1 TQSTRTRPR
10 ISRLRRA
17 IEMPPPPSPAP
28 PPPTGGG
35 RRRWLHRLS
44 PTVARDRC
52 YTRAFRAA
60 GLRPAAVSLADG
72 AILHLWLPPPA
83 AGPRHPILL
92 LHGFGASATW
102 QWAPFLRP
110 LIAAGLAPYVP
121 DLVFFGASTS
131 PSADRSPA
139 YQAACVAA
147 AMAALPGAP
156 QRYSVVGVSY
166 GGFVAYHLAHAFPAA
181 VDRLVLVAAGVCL
194 EEADL
199 AAGLFAVEDIAEAAS
214 LLLPQRPEDLR
225 KLVGLT
231 FCRPPR
237 FMPSCFIRDYIR
249 IDAIKFVVMLVIYCS
264 LVMCTEHVTQK
275 TELLYALINDRK
287 LSDLPRICQQTLII
301 WGEQDRVFPLELGLR
316 LKRHLGDTSELV
328 IVKNAGHAINRE
340 KPAELCRLIKNY
352 IVDPS
357 VKYRDDRKGSWKNMI
372 RRFAGSS
379 LRKVDSSRPL
389 L

>member
-1 TQSTRTRPR
+1 
-10 ISRLRRA
+10 
-17 IEMPPPPSPAP
+17 MPPPPPPAP
-28 PPPTGGG
+28 PSAGG
-35 RRRWLHRLS
+35 RRRWKHRLS
-44 PTVARDRC
+44 PTLARDRC

-60 GLRPAAVSLADG
+60 GLRPAAVPLPDG
-72 AILHLWLPPPA
+72 AVVHLWLPPPA
-83 AGPRHPILL
+83 PAPAARPVLL
-92 LHGFGASATW
+92 LHGFGARATW

-110 LIAAGLAPYVP
+110 LLAAGLAPYVP
-121 DLVFFGASTS
+121 DLVFFGASAS
-131 PSADRSPA
+131 PAADRSPA

-147 AMAALPGAP
+147 ALAALPAAP

-181 VDRLVLVAAGVCL
+181 VDRLVLIAAGVCL

-199 AAGLFAVEDIAEAAS
+199 AAGLFAVEDVSEAAS

-225 KLVGLT
+225 RLVGLT

-249 IDAIKFVVMLVIYCS
+249 
-264 LVMCTEHVTQK
+264 VMCTEHVKEK
-275 TELLYALINDRK
+275 TELLYALINGRK
-287 LSDLPRICQQTLII
+287 LSELPKVNQQTLII

-340 KPAELCRLIKNY
+340 KPMELCRLIKNY

-357 VKYRDDRKGSWKNMI
+357 VKYRDDRKILEECNNEVCQAEPEEGGLFTSTAIARAHADCYDHTNLI
-372 RRFAGSS
+372 
-379 LRKVDSSRPL
+379 
-389 L
+389 

>member
-1 TQSTRTRPR
+1 MKASEAVVLPQPKK
-10 ISRLRRA
+10 RLEHRLIDPVHLHA
-17 IEMPPPPSPAP
+17 VSSATEMPPPAPSAP
-28 PPPTGGG
+28 TG

-44 PTVARDRC
+44 PTIARDRC
-52 YTRAFRAA
+52 YTRAFLSA
-60 GLRPAAVSLADG
+60 GLRPTTVPLADG
-72 AILHLWLPPPA
+72 AVLHIWLPPPA
-83 AGPRHPILL
+83 TGSRHPILL

-110 LIAAGLAPYVP
+110 LLAAGLAPYVP
-121 DLVFFGASTS
+121 DLVFFGASAS
-131 PSADRSPA
+131 PASDRSPA

-147 AMAALPGAP
+147 AMAALPDAP

-199 AAGLFAVEDIAEAAS
+199 AAGLFAVEDIGEAAS

-249 IDAIKFVVMLVIYCS
+249 VGKF
-264 LVMCTEHVTQK
+264 Q
-275 TELLYALINDRK
+275 
-287 LSDLPRICQQTLII
+287 
-301 WGEQDRVFPLELGLR
+301 R
-316 LKRHLGDTSELV
+316 LANQL
-328 IVKNAGHAINRE
+328 
-340 KPAELCRLIKNY
+340 
-352 IVDPS
+352 
-357 VKYRDDRKGSWKNMI
+357 
-372 RRFAGSS
+372 
-379 LRKVDSSRPL
+379 
-389 L
+389 

>member
-1 TQSTRTRPR
+1 
-10 ISRLRRA
+10 
-17 IEMPPPPSPAP
+17 MPPPPP
-28 PPPTGGG
+28 PPLSAAGAGGGGG
-35 RRRWLHRLS
+35 RRRWQKRLS
-44 PTVARDRC
+44 PTLARDRC
-52 YTRAFRAA
+52 YTRAFRSA
-60 GLRPAAVSLADG
+60 GLRPTAVPLPDG
-72 AILHLWLPPPA
+72 AVVHLWLPPAAPPA
-83 AGPRHPILL
+83 AALQPVLL
-92 LHGFGASATW
+92 LHGFGARATW

-110 LIAAGLAPYVP
+110 LIAAGLAPFVP
-121 DLVFFGASTS
+121 DLVFFGGSAS
-131 PSADRSPA
+131 PAADRSPA

-147 AMAALPGAP
+147 AMAAVLPGAP
-156 QRYSVVGVSY
+156 QAQAQRYAVVGVSY

-181 VDRLVLVAAGVCL
+181 VERLVLVAAGVCL

-225 KLVGLT
+225 RLVGLT

-249 IDAIKFVVMLVIYCS
+249 
-264 LVMCTEHVTQK
+264 VMCTENVKEK
-275 TELLYALINDRK
+275 TELLHALINGKK
-287 LSDLPRICQQTLII
+287 LSDLPKINQQTLII

-340 KPAELCRLIKNY
+340 KPAELCRLIKNC
-352 IVDPS
+352 IADPS
-357 VKYRDDRKGSWKNMI
+357 VKYRDGHKGSWKSAI
-372 RRFAGSS
+372 KRFAGSS
-379 LRKVDSSRPL
+379 LRKVDSTRPL